1 MKSEEQI
8 KLSLFQKLNN
18 KITTNKVMN
27 QLDQIL
33 NEEAIQK
40 YYSSHKWI
48 DDEYI
53 RKYIKENES
62 LEKQEIFSLYFATQY
77 FKRTY
82 QKEPNLDQLSEEEK
96 RKVFKYFFLIHKN
109 FEKYFHILE
118 TNWKEDDKW

>member
-1 MKSEEQI
+1 MNQSQNTNSEEEI
-8 KLSLFQKLNN
+8 KLSFFQKLNN

-40 YYSSHKWI
+40 YYSTHKWI

-53 RKYIKENES
+53 QKYIKEDKS
-62 LEKQEIFSLYFATQY
+62 LEKNQIFSLYFATEY

-82 QKEPNLDQLSEEEK
+82 HKEAILDQLSEEEK
-96 RKVFKYFFLIHKN
+96 RKVFRYFFLIHKN
-109 FEKYFHILE
+109 FDKYFHIS
-118 TNWKEDDKW
+118 